1 MDLHDLL
8 VQRLDPAL
16 AQELARC
23 ARAGAAGA
31 GQRIF
36 TPGTLCRQFLLLLS
50 GRVRVQILSPQG
62 REIVLYRLESGQACL
77 MTTCCLL
84 GGNPYEAEGIAETP
98 ICFATLSANDFQSLL
113 AHCAPFRALVFSA
126 LGTRLT
132 ELMSRVQEVALLRI
146 DVRLARFLLHQAPP
160 APEALRLTHAR
171 IATEL
176 GSAREVVSRQL
187 KQFERQGWIAQSR
200 GHIVLHARDSLQALI
215 AGA

>member
-8 VQRLDPAL
+8 AQRLDPVL
-16 AQELARC
+16 VQELARC
-23 ARAGAAGA
+23 ARASAVGA

-36 TPGTLCRQFLLLLS
+36 VPGTPCRQFVLLLQ
-50 GRVRVQILSPQG
+50 GCVRVQILSPQG
-62 REIVLYRLESGQACL
+62 REIVLYRLEPGQACM

-84 GGNPYEAEGIAETP
+84 SGNPYAAEGIAETP
-98 ICFATLSANDFQSLL
+98 ICFAVLSVDDFQSLL
-113 AHCAPFRALVFSA
+113 AHCAPFRALVFGA
-126 LGTRLT
+126 LGARLA
-132 ELMSRVQEVALLRI
+132 ELVGRVQEVALLRI

-215 AGA
+215 SAA